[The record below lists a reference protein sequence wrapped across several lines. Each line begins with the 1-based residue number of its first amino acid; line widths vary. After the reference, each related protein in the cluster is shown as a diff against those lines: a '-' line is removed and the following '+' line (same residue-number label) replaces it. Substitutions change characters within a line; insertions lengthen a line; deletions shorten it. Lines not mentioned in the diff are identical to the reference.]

1 MEIIIAIIALGII
14 IFVGYSMLSK
24 ESDSGRHPLDSVKVT
39 TEVREPSPEPK
50 YEKDDGPLT
59 DNQIQQVEESKI
71 AVAEKIEAKSETAP
85 SKPKKKYYHNKPKS
99 DAAKK
104 TSTPKK
110 PAPSKAPNKTKK

>member
-14 IFVGYSMLSK
+14 IFVGYSMLNK
-24 ESDSGRHPLDSVKVT
+24 ETDSGRHPLDSVKVT
-39 TEVREPSPEPK
+39 TEVHEPSPEPK
-50 YEKDDGPLT
+50 YEADEGPLT

-85 SKPKKKYYHNKPKS
+85 SKPKKKYYHNKPKG

-104 TSTPKK
+104 SSAPKTTAQSKASNKPKK
-110 PAPSKAPNKTKK
+110 